1 MPKFIE
7 RRLTK
12 LKLTSVSKSALAAML
27 VSGVLAATPVL
38 ANADSSS
45 GESDVTVQTTK
56 GKAKLNDDLR
66 ISVKNND
73 DGTKTISITV
83 PNADITKDGSQS
95 LNNATFNV
103 KTDSDTDS
111 DSQTS
116 VSSGDV
122 KQNSDQSNAK
132 FKIDLNKSALDN
144 DQLMNDNL
152 TITVRDSNGQTLG
165 TISNVTANEL
175 LKAAQ
180 QQKASQQQKAAE
192 SQSSSATSQSS
203 SSSSSSSASSK
214 KDDSNQNSAV
224 ISSSDKESDP
234 SGALISSNGGD
245 DSSNTSNSGTD
256 TDVSSASSSSS
267 KKASDSS
274 SKSFKNDPGSNT
286 SEANGNASNGAS
298 DSQTSDIQNNGG
310 SNNGGGQVNA
320 SNESQQ
326 SEDSNS
332 GSSNQ
337 NRQKQTFQN
346 VNQMIAAIKK
356 NGVASVKDSDVI
368 VTPYNVVSNSAGTIF
383 DGGSSTEFMSKMQSD
398 PNVVK
403 NGKPVE
409 VTIDSVID
417 NSNRANYGGAD
428 YTIHFS
434 NPKATNG
441 QGGGNQGQNGQ
452 QPGQGNGQDG
462 QGQAADQ
469 GNSQN
474 ADNSQLPQTSNGGIY
489 QSGIGVLG
497 LISAVLA
504 AFGLKKAK
512 HN

>member
-66 ISVKNND
+66 ISIKNND

-83 PNADITKDGSQS
+83 PNADITKEGSQS

-103 KTDSDTDS
+103 KTDSDTNS

-152 TITVRDSNGQTLG
+152 TITVRDSNGHTLG

-203 SSSSSSSASSK
+203 SSASNEAAQS
-214 KDDSNQNSAV
+214 SAV
-224 ISSSDKESDP
+224 ISSKADTTDP
-234 SGALISSNGGD
+234 SNVVISSE
-245 DSSNTSNSGTD
+245 STSAKDINSD
-256 TDVSSASSSSS
+256 TKVGADTAVSSANSSSAKNSDNSS
-267 KKASDSS
+267 KAAD
-274 SKSFKNDPGSNT
+274 
-286 SEANGNASNGAS
+286 
-298 DSQTSDIQNNGG
+298 
-310 SNNGGGQVNA
+310 SNNGENNTTVPSQTPSDANTGGQAGSQSVSSSQAA
-320 SNESQQ
+320 SHNSSSQNGANGGNGNQ
-326 SEDSNS
+326 AQAGS
-332 GSSNQ
+332 GS
-337 NRQKQTFQN
+337 
-346 VNQMIAAIKK
+346 
-356 NGVASVKDSDVI
+356 
-368 VTPYNVVSNSAGTIF
+368 
-383 DGGSSTEFMSKMQSD
+383 QS
-398 PNVVK
+398 
-403 NGKPVE
+403 
-409 VTIDSVID
+409 
-417 NSNRANYGGAD
+417 
-428 YTIHFS
+428 
-434 NPKATNG
+434 
-441 QGGGNQGQNGQ
+441 
-452 QPGQGNGQDG
+452 G

-474 ADNSQLPQTSNGGIY
+474 ADNSQLPQTSNGGTY
-489 QSGIGVLG
+489 QSSIGVLG
-497 LISAVLA
+497 LISAVFA

>member
-1 MPKFIE
+1 M
-7 RRLTK
+7 
-12 LKLTSVSKSALAAML
+12 KLTSVSKSALAAML

-38 ANADSSS
+38 ANADNSS
-45 GESDVTVQTTK
+45 GESDVTVQTAK

-83 PNADITKDGSQS
+83 PNTDITKDGSQS

-192 SQSSSATSQSS
+192 SQSSS
-203 SSSSSSSASSK
+203 SSSSSSASSK

-256 TDVSSASSSSS
+256 TDVSSASNSSS

-274 SKSFKNDPGSNT
+274 SKGSKNNPGTNT

-298 DSQTSDIQNNGG
+298 DSQTSDAQNNGG
-310 SNNGGGQVNA
+310 SNNGGGQVNT
-320 SNESQQ
+320 SNESKQ

-332 GSSNQ
+332 GSNGQ
-337 NRQKQTFQN
+337 TRQTQVFQN

-356 NGVASVKDSDVI
+356 NGVGSVKNSKVI
-368 VTPYNVVSNSAGTIF
+368 VTPSNVSISNAGTFF
-383 DGGSSTEFMSKMQSD
+383 DGESSTTFYSYTRFD

-409 VTIDSVID
+409 VTIESVYDDSKNA
-417 NSNRANYGGAD
+417 NSGMPD
-428 YTIHFS
+428 YTIKFS
-434 NPKATNG
+434 NPQTPNG
-441 QGGGNQGQNGQ
+441 QGGGGQDQNGQ
-452 QPGQGNGQDG
+452 QPGQGNNGQGGQAQGQNADQGTGDG
-462 QGQAADQ
+462 QG
-469 GNSQN
+469 
-474 ADNSQLPQTSNGGIY
+474 DNSELPQTANGGIY
-489 QSGIGVLG
+489 QASAGIFG
-497 LISAVLA
+497 LIGAALA
-504 AFGLKKAK
+504 GLGLKKNK
-512 HN
+512 KN

>member
-27 VSGVLAATPVL
+27 VSGVLATTPVL

-56 GKAKLNDDLR
+56 GKAKLNDDLK

-83 PNADITKDGSQS
+83 PNADVTKDGSQS

-152 TITVRDSNGQTLG
+152 TITVKDSNGHTLG

-203 SSSSSSSASSK
+203 SSASSEAAQ
-214 KDDSNQNSAV
+214 SSAV
-224 ISSSDKESDP
+224 ISSKAGTTDP
-234 SGALISSNGGD
+234 STVVISSESASAKD
-245 DSSNTSNSGTD
+245 TNSD
-256 TDVSSASSSSS
+256 TKVGADTAVSSANSSSAKS
-267 KKASDSS
+267 SDSS
-274 SKSFKNDPGSNT
+274 SKAADSN
-286 SEANGNASNGAS
+286 NGENTTAP
-298 DSQTSDIQNNGG
+298 SQTSSDANT
-310 SNNGGGQVNA
+310 GGQA
-320 SNESQQ
+320 
-326 SEDSNS
+326 
-332 GSSNQ
+332 GS
-337 NRQKQTFQN
+337 
-346 VNQMIAAIKK
+346 
-356 NGVASVKDSDVI
+356 
-368 VTPYNVVSNSAGTIF
+368 
-383 DGGSSTEFMSKMQSD
+383 
-398 PNVVK
+398 
-403 NGKPVE
+403 
-409 VTIDSVID
+409 
-417 NSNRANYGGAD
+417 
-428 YTIHFS
+428 
-434 NPKATNG
+434 
-441 QGGGNQGQNGQ
+441 
-452 QPGQGNGQDG
+452 
-462 QGQAADQ
+462 
-469 GNSQN
+469 
-474 ADNSQLPQTSNGGIY
+474 
-489 QSGIGVLG
+489 
-497 LISAVLA
+497 
-504 AFGLKKAK
+504 
-512 HN
+512 